1 MKRTILAI
9 AMALLLLMPAL
20 ASAQGDTLP
29 FGLAMGMSGEQTRAA
44 FAADPTLSALN
55 PDKSDYGNGAIEYV
69 FDNVPI
75 PGTDLTA
82 SSLSVQIDENNSQ
95 QADRLTSV
103 GFTID
108 PLDDSIAA
116 FRTMLAALT
125 TTFGAPESDP
135 FNAEAAD
142 TYVEWGTLSASW
154 SPSTMRVALTMNR
167 MYEESLTLQFTS
179 RLNYDKA
186 DLGL

>member
-1 MKRTILAI
+1 MKRKIIAITLAL
-9 AMALLLLMPAL
+9 MLLLPAL
-20 ASAQGDTLP
+20 AAAEGETLP
-29 FGLAMGMSGEQTRAA
+29 FGLALGMDGEQTRAA
-44 FAADPTLSALN
+44 FAADATLSSLT

-69 FDNVPI
+69 FENVTI

-82 SSLSVQIDENNSQ
+82 DSLSVQIDQNNSQ
-95 QADRLTSV
+95 KAERLTSV

-108 PLDDSIAA
+108 PVDDSVAA
-116 FRTMLAALT
+116 FRKVLAALAASM
-125 TTFGAPESDP
+125 GEPESDP
-135 FNAEAAD
+135 FGADAVD

-154 SPSTMRVALTMNR
+154 STPSMRVALTMNR